1 MYNSYLNDLNDEDN
15 YQSFLFKI
23 PLEDDC
29 KPNLII
35 DNEKINNKIENEN
48 ENGNKE
54 LKTECIKTEQSS
66 NQRKEEVI
74 LDENKNKEKEEE
86 KEANKKCFLGR
97 KKKDSNEIGKH
108 NKYSE
113 DNIIKK
119 IKSHLLTILLKF
131 INIVIN
137 KIYQGNIGHGIYQ
150 KQLLKINQNQVV
162 ISKNNKQFLNKTLKD
177 IFSDKI
183 STKYSTFS
191 VSHNRELINNLLNE
205 ADEEKRIKLNKLFN
219 LTFIDCLKHFRGSE
233 VIEELHGLDSLESV
247 LKKFGDD
254 KEYLDTFKHYCFK
267 FEEVIQ
273 NKKNRSK

>member
-1 MYNSYLNDLNDEDN
+1 M
-15 YQSFLFKI
+15 
-23 PLEDDC
+23 
-29 KPNLII
+29 
-35 DNEKINNKIENEN
+35 
-48 ENGNKE
+48 
-54 LKTECIKTEQSS
+54 
-66 NQRKEEVI
+66 
-74 LDENKNKEKEEE
+74 
-86 KEANKKCFLGR
+86 
-97 KKKDSNEIGKH
+97 
-108 NKYSE
+108 
-113 DNIIKK
+113 
-119 IKSHLLTILLKF
+119 
-131 INIVIN
+131 IN
-137 KIYQGNIGHGIYQ
+137 KIYQGNIGHGIFQ

-233 VIEELHGLDSLESV
+233 VIEELHGLDYLESV

-254 KEYLDTFKHYCFK
+254 KEYLDTFKLYCFK